1 MGSISVVA
9 SIEPILDLILK
20 AEALQLAGFL
30 HFMAENGFAGQALSL
45 ITEWRLTSKPGIT
58 GKDVK
63 WVLYASGDARTVKK
77 KCFLQNWDAPGAS
90 LSDCRLSL
98 GIFRGDAPYYD

>member
-45 ITEWRLTSKPGIT
+45 ITE
-58 GKDVK
+58 
-63 WVLYASGDARTVKK
+63 
-77 KCFLQNWDAPGAS
+77 
-90 LSDCRLSL
+90 
-98 GIFRGDAPYYD
+98 